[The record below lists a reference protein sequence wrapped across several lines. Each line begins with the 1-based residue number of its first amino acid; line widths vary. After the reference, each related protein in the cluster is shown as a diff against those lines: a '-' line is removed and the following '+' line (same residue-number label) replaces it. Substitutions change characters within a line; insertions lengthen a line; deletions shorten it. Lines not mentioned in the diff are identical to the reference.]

1 MGYLVLARK
10 WRPQRFDDLL
20 GQGHVVQTLRNAIAA
35 GRVAH
40 AYLFAGSRGV
50 GKTTTAR
57 ILAKALNCAQ
67 GPTPAPCDACVSC
80 QEILAGTSL
89 DVQEIDGASNRG
101 IDHIRELREA
111 IKFSPA
117 RGRYRIYII
126 DEVHML
132 TNEAF
137 GALLK
142 TLEEPPPHAVF
153 VFATTDPQKV
163 PPTILSR
170 CQHFSFRRLTVRE
183 IVDRLRAI
191 AAAERIDLEEAPA
204 YELARAAEGSMRDA
218 LSLLDQVVAYGGPA
232 VRVEDL
238 RSLLGLQDTAVLE
251 RMTEVLLGRDPSAA
265 LGLVQ
270 EVVEEGRDLRQF
282 CRALL
287 EHVRRLLLARVAVRP
302 EEILDLPD
310 EEVRRYRLR
319 VEQVPPWEL
328 HALCEQLLRAEEELR
343 WSPHQRL
350 SLEIALVRATQV
362 PPLSSLQEVLEGVR
376 RMGRSSPATP
386 AETEQRVTS
395 LPFGSDRAAAPSVA
409 PTPRPALPAAAG
421 AREATPSEAE
431 PATPGESGS
440 NASLPSCPRLPR
452 AGQGGEEALIPQ
464 QWVEIVRQV
473 KREKPS
479 LGAFLEQGALLQAAE
494 ETWTVGVPEI
504 HVASVNRPEHRAILE
519 RVIQERLGRAIAVK
533 VVSLEGNGEGKK
545 TVREYEEE
553 NRAQQRRLLEQ
564 EARED
569 PLVQQA
575 LRLFEGKVMEV
586 HPPERAEE
594 A

>member
-20 GQGHVVQTLRNAIAA
+20 GQGHVVQTLRNAVAG

-40 AYLFAGSRGV
+40 AYLFAGARGV

-57 ILAKALNCAQ
+57 ILAKALNCVQ
-67 GPTPAPCDACVSC
+67 GPTPTPCDACVSC
-80 QEILAGTSL
+80 REILAGTSL

-111 IKFSPA
+111 IKFAPA

-191 AAAERIDLEEAPA
+191 AAAEGIDLAEAPA
-204 YELARAAEGSMRDA
+204 YELARAADGSMRDA

-232 VRVEDL
+232 IRAEDL
-238 RSLLGLQDTAVLE
+238 RSLLGLQDTAALE
-251 RMTEVLLGRDPSAA
+251 RMTEALLGRDPAAA
-265 LGLVQ
+265 LGIAR

-287 EHVRRLLLARVAVRP
+287 EHARRLLLTRVAERP

-310 EEVRRYRLR
+310 EEVRRYRQR
-319 VEQVPPWEL
+319 VEQIPPWEL

-350 SLEIALVRATQV
+350 SLEIALMRATQV
-362 PPLSSLQEVLEGVR
+362 PPLASLQEVLEGVR
-376 RMGRSSPATP
+376 RLSAGSAQAGMAVTAPSPLPGEAAIRETP
-386 AETEQRVTS
+386 APA
-395 LPFGSDRAAAPSVA
+395 LPVPTTPEPAARAAKPSPVESGPVA
-409 PTPRPALPAAAG
+409 PTAIGKA
-421 AREATPSEAE
+421 PS
-431 PATPGESGS
+431 PDP
-440 NASLPSCPRLPR
+440 
-452 AGQGGEEALIPQ
+452 PQ
-464 QWVEIVRQV
+464 TEWVAIVRQV

-479 LGAFLEQGALLQAAE
+479 LGAFLEQGALLQAADK
-494 ETWTVGVPEI
+494 TWTVGVPEI
-504 HVASVNRPEHRAILE
+504 HIASVNRSEHRAILE
-519 RVIQERLGRAIAVK
+519 RAIQERLGREIAVK

-586 HPPERAEE
+586 QPPEGAGE
-594 A
+594 

>member
-20 GQGHVVQTLRNAIAA
+20 GQGHVVQTLRNAIAG

-40 AYLFAGSRGV
+40 AYLFAGARGV

-67 GPTPAPCDACVSC
+67 GPTPTPCDACVSC
-80 QEILAGTSL
+80 QEILSGTSL

-111 IKFSPA
+111 IKFAPA

-132 TNEAF
+132 TAEAF

-191 AAAERIDLEEAPA
+191 AAAEGIDLAEAPA
-204 YELARAAEGSMRDA
+204 YELARAADGSMRDA

-238 RSLLGLQDTAVLE
+238 RSLLGLQDTAALE

-265 LGLVQ
+265 LGIVQ

-287 EHVRRLLLARVAVRP
+287 EHVRRLLLARVVERP

-310 EEVRRYRLR
+310 EEVRRYRQR
-319 VEQVPPWEL
+319 VERVPPWEL

-362 PPLSSLQEVLEGVR
+362 PPLASLQEVLEGVR
-376 RMGRSSPATP
+376 RMGGASPSSP
-386 AETEQRVTS
+386 AETEHRVM
-395 LPFGSDRAAAPSVA
+395 PPAGPAPRGAGRSRQGREPAPPGGPAPGPVAQEATLSPAESGPIA
-409 PTPRPALPAAAG
+409 PTAI
-421 AREATPSEAE
+421 
-431 PATPGESGS
+431 GES
-440 NASLPSCPRLPR
+440 
-452 AGQGGEEALIPQ
+452 LIPQ

-479 LGAFLEQGALLQAAE
+479 LGAFLEQGALLGMAKG
-494 ETWTVGVPEI
+494 TWTVGVPEI
-504 HVASVNRPEHRAILE
+504 HVASVNRSEHRAILE
-519 RVIQERLGRAIAVK
+519 RAIQERLGRAIAVK
-533 VVSLEGNGEGKK
+533 IVSLEGNGEGQK
-545 TVREYEEE
+545 TAREYEEE
-553 NRAQQRRLLEQ
+553 NRAQRRRLLAQ

-575 LRLFEGKVMEV
+575 LRLFEGEV
-586 HPPERAEE
+586 VEVRPPEDPRNPSPGQNAER
-594 A
+594 